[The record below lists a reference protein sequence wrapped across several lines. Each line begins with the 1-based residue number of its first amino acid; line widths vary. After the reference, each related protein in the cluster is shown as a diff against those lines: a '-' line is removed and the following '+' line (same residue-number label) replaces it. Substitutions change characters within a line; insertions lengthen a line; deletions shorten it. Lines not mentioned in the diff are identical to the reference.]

1 MERRRDY
8 RHPLRYSISLKCRET
23 DRVLDMAATCDVS
36 ASGLRFEADEPHG
49 LKEGD
54 HLEVRLRADV
64 GELTQLGEVLELATD
79 AVVVRAEQTSAA
91 LRFDAPLAY

>member
-8 RHPLRYSISLKCRET
+8 RHPLRYSLSLKCRET
-23 DRVLDMAATCDVS
+23 HRVLDMAATCDVS
-36 ASGLRFEADEPHG
+36 ASGLRFEADE
-49 LKEGD
+49 
-54 HLEVRLRADV
+54 VRLRADV
-64 GELTQLGEVLELATD
+64 SELTQLGEVLELATD

>member
-8 RHPLRYSISLKCRET
+8 RHPLRYSLSLKCRET
-23 DRVLDMAATCDVS
+23 HRVLDMAATCDVS

-49 LKEGD
+49 LSAGD
-54 HLEVRLRADV
+54 RLEVRLRADV
-64 GELTQLGEVLELATD
+64 SELTQLGEVLELATD

>member
-8 RHPLRYSISLKCRET
+8 RHPLRYSLSLKCRATE
-23 DRVLDMAATCDVS
+23 RVLDMAATCDVS

-54 HLEVRLRADV
+54 RLEVRLRADV
-64 GELTQLGEVLELATD
+64 GELTQPGEILELATD
-79 AVVVRAEQTSAA
+79 AVVVRADGNAAA
-91 LRFDAPLAY
+91 LHFDAPLTY